1 MEIARISAGYP
12 DTTTTDRHAGA
23 SSGGMDGPSRTG
35 PPQVSISAGT
45 TAALSQILS
54 RYDVTDITPG
64 DFSEMVQRLFEAGA
78 ISDEELQQLAAI
90 RHDLEVDGMDPDDS
104 LDLTD
109 YYARKI
115 EKLQSGLEGSDG
127 PPGPDEHFA
136 PLLQRLDWIEKF
148 ALVQSSPDAFG
159 IDAMV

>member
-1 MEIARISAGYP
+1 MEIARISVGYP
-12 DTTTTDRHAGA
+12 DTTTTDRHADA
-23 SSGGMDGPSRTG
+23 SPSGIDGSSRTG
-35 PPQVSISAGT
+35 PPKVSISAGAP
-45 TAALSQILS
+45 AALSQILS

-64 DFSEMVQRLFEAGA
+64 DFSEMVQKLFAAGA
-78 ISDEELQQLAAI
+78 ISDDELQQLAAV

-104 LDLTD
+104 LDLME

-115 EKLQSGLEGSDG
+115 EKLQSRLEGNDG
-127 PPGPDEHFA
+127 PPGPDEQFG

-148 ALVQSSPDAFG
+148 ALVQSSPDSFG